1 MPLISRRQLR
11 LLRNV
16 NPARSKMPL
25 KRGFS
30 KKTVSKNI
38 ETLMK
43 EGRSQSQATA
53 IALSEASK
61 ARRKAS
67 QKKK

>member
-1 MPLISRRQLR
+1 
-11 LLRNV
+11 
-16 NPARSKMPL
+16 MPL
-25 KRGFS
+25 KPGFS